1 MTVIFPKTPIII
13 AMNLNTT
20 EKRRTSL
27 RTAEKCVELFAMVVL
42 LRNIKTIMFESFN
55 MLLGTGWMLR
65 AMKLK

>member
-1 MTVIFPKTPIII
+1 
-13 AMNLNTT
+13 MNLNTT

-55 MLLGTGWMLR
+55 MLLGTGWMFVES
-65 AMKLK
+65 MQ